1 MPVQDP
7 NTRPGDERTAPA
19 SASERT
25 AGSPEPAVEA
35 VSPGI
40 LLARQYGI
48 LVFWIAICVG
58 FSVASDPFLS
68 TDNLLSIFEHS
79 AIIGI
84 LAAGEAI
91 VIIAAG
97 IDLTIAPV
105 AAISGIVAAKV
116 LKADAPP
123 LVAIVAALGSGFA
136 AGWLNGFIVVR
147 MRIEPLIATL
157 GTFSA
162 LTGLGLILTNGAPIF
177 GLDDLRWLGSSE
189 LVGIATPTWIMLG
202 VFGLLALVMGST
214 VWGVRLQAVGG
225 NIEAARRA
233 GVSVNRYLWG
243 AFVVSG
249 LCAALAGLVIF
260 GTLSTAE
267 PVVSNSLI
275 FEAIT
280 AVALAG
286 VLLSGGRGSL
296 PKVLIGALI
305 LGTIQNGLTL
315 RGVPDYWQLVT
326 TGVLLVA
333 AVWID
338 GTLSRAIER
347 RRTMV
352 PVTSDPTPSA

>member
-1 MPVQDP
+1 MSVQDQS
-7 NTRPGDERTAPA
+7 TRPDDERRAL
-19 SASERT
+19 ASETEGT

-35 VSPGI
+35 VSPWF
-40 LLARQYGI
+40 LFARQYGI
-48 LVFWIAICVG
+48 FIFWIAICVG
-58 FSVASDPFLS
+58 FSLAADPFL
-68 TDNLLSIFEHS
+68 TQDNLLSIFEHS

-84 LAAGEAI
+84 LAAGEAV

-123 LVAIVAALGSGFA
+123 FMAICAGLGSGLL
-136 AGWLNGFIVVR
+136 AGWMNGFIVVR

-162 LTGLGLILTNGAPIF
+162 LTGLGLIITGGAPIF
-177 GLDDLRWLGSSE
+177 GLDGLRWLGSSE
-189 LVGIATPTWIMLG
+189 LAGIATPTWIMLG
-202 VFGLLALVMGST
+202 LFGLLGLVMSST
-214 VWGVRLQAVGG
+214 FWGVRLQAVGG

-233 GVSVNRYLWG
+233 GVRVNRYLWG
-243 AFVVSG
+243 AFVVCG

-267 PVVSNSLI
+267 PTVSNSLI
-275 FEAIT
+275 FDAIT

-315 RGVPDYWQLVT
+315 LNVPDYWQLVT
-326 TGVLLVA
+326 TGVLLIA